1 MNPKVFNLI
10 SGRNETRFMIL
21 VSVTVDLMKFMQFH
35 TKKWKYDECPCA
47 CKELDDWRFYERG
60 YMWNLSTC
68 DCDCNKAC
76 KIDEYLGP
84 KSCLC
89 KKRLISK
96 LVLQF
101 EDEMLNTAE
110 SYTDDK
116 KVPKGKSNRLIHTI
130 SLVVIWLL
138 LLAVISI
145 VCYYYYIR
153 YWIKNTYYHIHI
165 K

>member
-1 MNPKVFNLI
+1 
-10 SGRNETRFMIL
+10 
-21 VSVTVDLMKFMQFH
+21 
-35 TKKWKYDECPCA
+35 
-47 CKELDDWRFYERG
+47 
-60 YMWNLSTC
+60 MWNLSTC

-76 KIDEYLGP
+76 TIGEYLGP

-116 KVPKGKSNRLIHTI
+116 KVPKGKSNRLLHDFI
-130 SLVVIWLL
+130 SSDMVVITCCYFYCLL
-138 LLAVISI
+138 LLLHKILD
-145 VCYYYYIR
+145 
-153 YWIKNTYYHIHI
+153 
-165 K
+165 